1 MEKKKKKR
9 VALLFKPVRVFLYS
23 VETSSRMAEGP
34 LFSVGNLIR
43 RQELL
48 YTTRVYFIYI
58 GKVKEQREKGEK
70 LTQAHDEQDE
80 ISMFAKKWNRRRRRK
95 KTLFPREGRVLLSF
109 EMSLNNSTPRWRQYV
124 SGSNRSPFDLP
135 LSLSLLWRANA
146 GRRTHVS
153 NRLLRP
159 TQCPL
164 PVAFSQRRRH
174 TLLLWLPSI
183 SCSVLSFLCDGNR
196 PGKE

>member
-135 LSLSLLWRANA
+135 LSLSPLARQCGETHACRQSPFASHTMSTSCCLFATPAAHLVALVAQHLLFRPLFPL
-146 GRRTHVS
+146 RR
-153 NRLLRP
+153 
-159 TQCPL
+159 
-164 PVAFSQRRRH
+164 
-174 TLLLWLPSI
+174 
-183 SCSVLSFLCDGNR
+183 
-196 PGKE
+196 K